1 MFKPKNP
8 TQSVLLFDCERFV
21 PSEQPACCVQDS
33 PVLGGSVSSPTH
45 ARLEFGRGAS
55 PPRKTT
61 TAHSKVIMLIYRGL
75 QVELPC
81 EWQN

>member
-8 TQSVLLFDCERFV
+8 TQSVSLFNCESFV
-21 PSEQPACCVQDS
+21 PSEQRTCNVQDS
-33 PVLGGSVSSPTH
+33 PVLGGSVSSPTY
-45 ARLEFGRGAS
+45 AQLEFRRGAS

-75 QVELPC
+75 QVELTC